1 MSSIFWPCDV
11 ARSGFCYGWDY
22 PGLCVAGV
30 LEVEGDSHADALLQ
44 RVAHSA
50 EAQALIKICGTPR
63 VLGRC
68 VFSSF
73 VRSSYPQPDVK
84 IFCGPS
90 RACSTAYIYYH
101 RHDANSLR
109 FYALG
114 SNGTRLFDLQDE
126 VLLSSLKHD
135 FTHIASSRSAP
146 NTGQILV
153 NQWNSAKS
161 LEQFI
166 KHEQRVQ
173 TTVVQEPNARFKEAS
188 KFTAINK
195 KIQCTIDRVESSTNL
210 FWGVT
215 SFVFVHSREF
225 SVVVQQ
231 IESRAR
237 KLRRLLRGVQPVPNG
252 DARLKSSQYIEF
264 YNTLWIILNDLII
277 GIALRQFLRQ
287 DRQAFLHH
295 FKLIFEDK
303 AVYKI
308 RQILL
313 WLDSWPAGLKLN
325 TELSRF
331 YSHSFMGLI
340 ALWNRGFQTVT
351 PLLPMLLSAL
361 ELGSAFGVTMAFAM
375 VCDLVCVFMAHVQ
388 LCYLVSVTVYGHL
401 LRLAASLWNLFRG
414 RRYNVIRNR
423 TDPWDYDV
431 DQLLLGTILFTLVAY
446 LFPTVLVYYI
456 LFAIM
461 RVSTILVYA
470 SLETALAFMNYFP
483 LFVLM
488 LRVKD
493 PQRSPGNLYMR
504 VKPTDGG
511 SGVDVCVEN
520 HPLPLAV
527 TFSQYTELWK
537 RLAKH
542 YHPFRLVWFVMLGR
556 VLDTIPRTYIHG
568 TAMG

>member
-11 ARSGFCYGWDY
+11 SRSGFCYGWDH
-22 PGLCVAGV
+22 PVLCVAGV
-30 LEVEGDSHADALLQ
+30 LEVEEDFYAEALLQ
-44 RVAHSA
+44 RVVRSA
-50 EAQALIKICGTPR
+50 ETQALIKICGAPR

-73 VRSSYPQPDVK
+73 ARSSYPQPDVDM
-84 IFCGPS
+84 FCGPS
-90 RACSTAYIYYH
+90 GAYSATYIYYH

-109 FYALG
+109 FYGMG

-126 VLLSSLKHD
+126 VLRSSLKHG
-135 FTHIASSRSAP
+135 FPHTTSSRSAS

-166 KHEQRVQ
+166 EHEQRGQ
-173 TTVVQEPNARFKEAS
+173 TTAVQGPSTRFQGTS
-188 KFTAINK
+188 NFTAIYK
-195 KIQCTIDRVESSTNL
+195 KFQCTIDGIENSTNL
-210 FWGVT
+210 FWRVA
-215 SFVFVHSREF
+215 SFAFVYSREF
-225 SVVVQQ
+225 SI
-231 IESRAR
+231 IESRAK
-237 KLRRLLRGVQPVPNG
+237 KLRRLLRGVQPVSNG
-252 DARLKSSQYIEF
+252 DVRLKSSQF

-287 DRQAFLHH
+287 DRQAFLHL
-295 FKLIFEDK
+295 FKLVFEEK
-303 AVYKI
+303 AVHKI
-308 RQILL
+308 QQILL
-313 WLDSWPAGLKLN
+313 WLDCWPAGLKLN

-340 ALWNRGFQTVT
+340 ALWNRGFRTVI
-351 PLLPMLLSAL
+351 PIIPMLLSAL

-401 LRLAASLWNLFRG
+401 LRLTASLWNLFRG
-414 RRYNVIRNR
+414 RRHNVLRNR

-431 DQLLLGTILFTLVAY
+431 DQLLLGTILFTLIAY

-456 LFAIM
+456 LFAAM

-483 LFVLM
+483 LFALM

-493 PQRSPGNLYMR
+493 PQRSPGGFYMR
-504 VKPTDGG
+504 VEPTKGG
-511 SGVDVCVEN
+511 NGGNVFVKS

-527 TFSQYTELWK
+527 TFSQYDSRTMEAIGEALSSISS
-537 RLAKH
+537 RVVCCVGSSSR
-542 YHPFRLVWFVMLGR
+542 YHPEN
-556 VLDTIPRTYIHG
+556 TCP
-568 TAMG
+568 

>member
-1 MSSIFWPCDV
+1 MMSLTFWPCDV
-11 ARSGFCYGWDY
+11 ARSGLCYGWDH
-22 PGLCVAGV
+22 PALCVAGV
-30 LEVEGDSHADALLQ
+30 LEVEEDSHADALLQ
-44 RVAHSA
+44 RVARSA
-50 EAQALIKICGTPR
+50 EAQALIRICGTPR

-68 VFSSF
+68 VFSSLG
-73 VRSSYPQPDVK
+73 RSSYPQPELK
-84 IFCGPS
+84 MFYGPS
-90 RACSTAYIYYH
+90 QAYPTACIYYH

-114 SNGTRLFDLQDE
+114 SNGTHLFDLQDK
-126 VLLSSLKHD
+126 VLRSSLKHN
-135 FTHIASSRSAP
+135 FSHIAS

-166 KHEQRVQ
+166 EHEQHAQ
-173 TTVVQEPNARFKEAS
+173 TINTQEVNARFKATS
-188 KFTAINK
+188 KFTAIDK
-195 KIQCTIDRVESSTNL
+195 KIQCTIDEIESSTNL
-210 FWGVT
+210 FWRAA

-225 SVVVQQ
+225 SIVVQQ
-231 IESRAR
+231 IESRTR

-252 DARLKSSQYIEF
+252 DVRLKSSQYIEF

-287 DRQAFLHH
+287 DRQAFLHL
-295 FKLIFEDK
+295 FKLAFEDK
-303 AVYKI
+303 AVHKI

-340 ALWNRGFQTVT
+340 ALWNRGFRTII
-351 PLLPMLLSAL
+351 PLTPMLLSAL
-361 ELGSAFGVTMAFAM
+361 ELGSAFGVTMALAM

-388 LCYLVSVTVYGHL
+388 LCYMVSVIVYGQL
-401 LRLAASLWNLFRG
+401 LRLTASLWNLFRG
-414 RRYNVIRNR
+414 RRHNVLRNR

-470 SLETALAFMNYFP
+470 SLEMALAFMNYFP
-483 LFVLM
+483 IFALM

-493 PQRSPGNLYMR
+493 TQRSPGSIYMK
-504 VKPTDGG
+504 VEPTEGG
-511 SGVDVCVEN
+511 SGVNVSVES

-527 TFSQYTELWK
+527 TFSQYVELWK
-537 RLAKH
+537 QLAKH
-542 YHPFRLVWFVMLGR
+542 YHPFRLVWYVMLGR
-556 VLDTIPRTYIHG
+556 VLDTIPRAHVHS
-568 TAMG
+568 TA

>member
-1 MSSIFWPCDV
+1 MASVFWPCDV
-11 ARSGFCYGWDY
+11 ARSGFYYGWDH
-22 PGLCVAGV
+22 PALCVAGV
-30 LEVEGDSHADALLQ
+30 LEVEEDSHADALLQ
-44 RVAHSA
+44 RVARST
-50 EAQALIKICGTPR
+50 EAQVLIKICGTPR
-63 VLGRC
+63 ILGRC
-68 VFSSF
+68 IFSSF
-73 VRSSYPQPDVK
+73 ARSSYPQPDVEM
-84 IFCGPS
+84 FCGPS
-90 RACSTAYIYYH
+90 RTCSAAYIYYH
-101 RHDANSLR
+101 RRDENSLR

-114 SNGTRLFDLQDE
+114 SNGPRLSDLQDE
-126 VLLSSLKHD
+126 VLRSSLKHD
-135 FTHIASSRSAP
+135 FLHTASLRSVS

-166 KHEQRVQ
+166 EHEQRAQ
-173 TTVVQEPNARFKEAS
+173 ATVIQEPNARFKETS
-188 KFTAINK
+188 KFTVINK
-195 KIQCTIDRVESSTNL
+195 KFQCTIDGIESSTNL
-210 FWGVT
+210 FWRVA
-215 SFVFVHSREF
+215 SFVFVYSREF
-225 SVVVQQ
+225 SIVVQQ
-231 IESRAR
+231 IESRVR

-252 DARLKSSQYIEF
+252 DVRLKSSQYIEF

-287 DRQAFLHH
+287 DRQAFLHL
-295 FKLIFEDK
+295 FKLAFEDK
-303 AVYKI
+303 AVHKI

-340 ALWNRGFQTVT
+340 ALWNRGFQSVI
-351 PLLPMLLSAL
+351 PLIPMLLSAL
-361 ELGSAFGVTMAFAM
+361 ELGSGFGATMALAM
-375 VCDLVCVFMAHVQ
+375 VCDLVCVFMTHVQ

-414 RRYNVIRNR
+414 RRHNVLRNR

-456 LFAIM
+456 LFATM

-470 SLETALAFMNYFP
+470 SLETMLAFMNYFP
-483 LFVLM
+483 LFALM

-493 PQRSPGNLYMR
+493 PQRSPSDIYMR
-504 VKPTDGG
+504 VEPTKGG
-511 SGVDVCVEN
+511 NGVDVSVES

-527 TFSQYTELWK
+527 IFSQYVELWK

-542 YHPFRLVWFVMLGR
+542 YHPFRLAWHVMSGR
-556 VLDTIPRTYIHG
+556 VLDTIPRTYIHS
-568 TAMG
+568 TT

>member
-11 ARSGFCYGWDY
+11 ARSGFCYGWDH
-22 PGLCVAGV
+22 PALCVAGV
-30 LEVEGDSHADALLQ
+30 LEAEEDSHADVLLQ
-44 RVAHSA
+44 RAARSA
-50 EAQALIKICGTPR
+50 EVQALIKICGTPR

-73 VRSSYPQPDVK
+73 ARSSYPQPDVEM
-84 IFCGPS
+84 FCGPS

-126 VLLSSLKHD
+126 VLRSSLKHN
-135 FTHIASSRSAP
+135 FLHTALSRNASD
-146 NTGQILV
+146 TGQVLV

-161 LEQFI
+161 LEQLI
-166 KHEQRVQ
+166 EHEQRAQ
-173 TTVVQEPNARFKEAS
+173 TTVIQEPNTRFKETS
-188 KFTAINK
+188 NLTAINK
-195 KIQCTIDRVESSTNL
+195 KIQRTIDGIQSSTNL
-210 FWGVT
+210 FWRVA
-215 SFVFVHSREF
+215 SFVFVYSREF
-225 SVVVQQ
+225 SIVVQQ

-237 KLRRLLRGVQPVPNG
+237 KLRRLLRGVQPVSNG
-252 DARLKSSQYIEF
+252 DVRLKSSQYIEF

-287 DRQAFLHH
+287 DRQAFLHL
-295 FKLIFEDK
+295 FKFAFEDK
-303 AVYKI
+303 AVHRI

-340 ALWNRGFQTVT
+340 ALWNRGFRTVT
-351 PLLPMLLSAL
+351 PLIPMSLSAL
-361 ELGSAFGVTMAFAM
+361 EFGSALGVTMALAM
-375 VCDLVCVFMAHVQ
+375 VCDLVCIFMAHVQ

-401 LRLAASLWNLFRG
+401 LRLVASLWNLFRG
-414 RRYNVIRNR
+414 RRHNVLRNR

-456 LFAIM
+456 LFATM

-470 SLETALAFMNYFP
+470 SLETTLAFMNYFP
-483 LFVLM
+483 LFALM

-493 PQRSPGNLYMR
+493 PQRSPGGIYMR
-504 VKPTDGG
+504 VEPTRGG
-511 SGVDVCVEN
+511 NGVDVSVESYT
-520 HPLPLAV
+520 LPLAV
-527 TFSQYTELWK
+527 TFNQYVELWK

-542 YHPFRLVWFVMLGR
+542 YHPLRLVWYVVSGR
-556 VLDTIPRTYIHG
+556 VLDTIPRTCVHS
-568 TAMG
+568 TT